1 MALLGAPIRYVVAFL
16 TGPAAT
22 ARALSGAGVLIPV
35 FAPGTG
41 PGAGRIDFPFGV
53 TPEVFL
59 LE

>member
-1 MALLGAPIRYVVAFL
+1 VYIVSSPTLGANSEALRDV
-16 TGPAAT
+16 PASVGQ
-22 ARALSGAGVLIPV
+22 LCEDGAGLVL
-35 FAPGTG
+35 APGTG